1 MKFFTR
7 LCFIAISMSLS
18 TLNAQVLIRN
28 TSTQKSKE
36 IDFGRT
42 IYFKL
47 FSDSVLGIELIKE
60 MGILTTTS
68 DSNFIFSD
76 GMEVPIGDIKYLEI
90 ESKKTKNWQG
100 LTSPFLVSGI
110 AFLTA
115 GITMAITEGYG
126 SENATKIPLYAGFG
140 GGITFLASIPFWVKN
155 KSYDLTTGNYEI
167 LIP

>member
-1 MKFFTR
+1 
-7 LCFIAISMSLS
+7 MSLS

-90 ESKKTKNWQG
+90 ESKKTKKLARFDKSISSFWDCIFDCWNNN
-100 LTSPFLVSGI
+100 
-110 AFLTA
+110 
-115 GITMAITEGYG
+115 GY
-126 SENATKIPLYAGFG
+126 Y
-140 GGITFLASIPFWVKN
+140 
-155 KSYDLTTGNYEI
+155 
-167 LIP
+167 